1 MESLDVISKRID
13 NLYQLVGSA
22 PVGDASG
29 QAENLTDS
37 VLSAASF
44 LPSAST
50 GHLADGSAR
59 DSILEVFKRKDELET
74 YLDPSYLDEKQDIK
88 AKEIYINTIAND
100 LAGTF
105 ETLQKIKTLE
115 PTLGA
120 EYFRNLPDV
129 SGQLS
134 TMTTATAEQTRANE
148 ELEKSMVALMQ
159 RYNEIQTGLK
169 DSLKGMNDRLDQLEQ
184 RLVDKKREDKDV

>member
-1 MESLDVISKRID
+1 MESLEIISKRIE
-13 NLYQLVGSA
+13 NLNQLLG
-22 PVGDASG
+22 PVPPADAQG
-29 QAENLTDS
+29 ENLTDA

-50 GHLADGSAR
+50 GHLADGSKR
-59 DSILEVFKRKDELET
+59 DKILEAFQRKDELES
-74 YLDPSYLDEKQDIK
+74 YLDPSYLDDKQDIK

-129 SGQLS
+129 SDQLK
-134 TMTTATAEQTRANE
+134 TMTTETAEQKQANDLLE
-148 ELEKSMVALMQ
+148 ESLVIAMQ
-159 RYNEIQTGLK
+159 RYSEIQAGIK
-169 DSLKGMNDRLDQLEQ
+169 DSLKAMTDRLDKMENRLLE
-184 RLVDKKREDKDV
+184 RKKEDKDI

>member
-1 MESLDVISKRID
+1 MESLNLIESRLD
-13 NLYQLVGSA
+13 NLNQLLG
-22 PVGDASG
+22 PLPTGDS
-29 QAENLTDS
+29 QVENLTDS

-59 DSILEVFKRKDELET
+59 DNILQVFKRKDELEA
-74 YLDPSYLDEKQDIK
+74 YLDPSYLDEEQDIR

-105 ETLQKIKTLE
+105 ETLQKIKALE

-129 SGQLS
+129 SEQLK
-134 TMTTATAEQTRANE
+134 TMTEKTAEQKQANDLLE
-148 ELEKSMVALMQ
+148 ESLVIAMQ
-159 RYNEIQTGLK
+159 RYSEIQTGIK
-169 DSLKGMNDRLDQLEQ
+169 DSLRAMNDRLDRLEE
-184 RLVDKKREDKDV
+184 RLLERKKQDKDV

>member
-1 MESLDVISKRID
+1 MESLDVIAKRID
-13 NLYQLVGSA
+13 QLSQCLGPA
-22 PVGDASG
+22 PAIESQG
-29 QAENLTDS
+29 ENLTDS

-50 GHLADGSAR
+50 GHLEDGSDR
-59 DSILEVFKRKDELET
+59 SNILDVFERKEELES
-74 YLDPSYLDEKQDIK
+74 YLDPSYLEEKQDIR

-129 SGQLS
+129 SEQLK
-134 TMTTATAEQTRANE
+134 TMTATTVEQRNANE
-148 ELEKSMVALMQ
+148 LLEESLVIAMQ
-159 RYNEIQTGLK
+159 RYSEIQAGIK
-169 DSLKGMNDRLDQLEQ
+169 GSLKAMTDRLDKLEE
-184 RLVDKKREDKDV
+184 RLHERKMEDKDV

>member
-1 MESLDVISKRID
+1 MESLDVIEKRID
-13 NLYQLVGSA
+13 NLNLLLGPIPADDS
-22 PVGDASG
+22 

-50 GHLADGSAR
+50 GHLIDGSAR
-59 DSILEVFKRKDELET
+59 DNILKTFNRKDELEAL
-74 YLDPSYLDEKQDIK
+74 LDPSYLDEKQDIRT
-88 AKEIYINTIAND
+88 KEIYINTIAND

-105 ETLQKIKTLE
+105 ETLQKVKALE

-129 SGQLS
+129 SDQLK
-134 TMTTATAEQTRANE
+134 TMTTVTTEQKQANDLLE
-148 ELEKSMVALMQ
+148 ESLVIAMQ
-159 RYNEIQTGLK
+159 RYSEIQTGIK
-169 DSLKGMNDRLDQLEQ
+169 DALRAMNDRLDSIE
-184 RLVDKKREDKDV
+184 RLTERKKQDEDV

>member
-1 MESLDVISKRID
+1 MESLDVIEKRID
-13 NLYQLVGSA
+13 NLNQLLG
-22 PVGDASG
+22 PIPTDG
-29 QAENLTDS
+29 QAENLTDA

-50 GHLADGSAR
+50 GHLVDGSAR
-59 DSILEVFKRKDELET
+59 DNILKMFTRKDDLEAL
-74 YLDPSYLDEKQDIK
+74 LDPSYLDEKQDIR

-105 ETLQKIKTLE
+105 ETLQKIRTLE

-129 SGQLS
+129 SDQLKNMATS
-134 TMTTATAEQTRANE
+134 TAEQKQANDLLE
-148 ELEKSMVALMQ
+148 ESLVIAMQ
-159 RYNEIQTGLK
+159 RYSEIQAGIK
-169 DSLKGMNDRLDQLEQ
+169 DSLKAMNDRLDTLEE
-184 RLVDKKREDKDV
+184 RLTERKMQDRDV

>member
-1 MESLDVISKRID
+1 MDSLDVIEKRID
-13 NLYQLVGSA
+13 NLNSLLGPIPANDSQV
-22 PVGDASG
+22 
-29 QAENLTDS
+29 ENLTDS

-50 GHLADGSAR
+50 GHLVDGSAR
-59 DSILEVFKRKDELET
+59 DNILKMFNKKDDLEAL
-74 YLDPSYLDEKQDIK
+74 LDPSYLDEKQDIR

-100 LAGTF
+100 LAGSF

-129 SGQLS
+129 SDQLKK
-134 TMTTATAEQTRANE
+134 MTASTAEQKQANDLLE
-148 ELEKSMVALMQ
+148 ESLVIAMQ
-159 RYNEIQTGLK
+159 RYSEIQSGIK
-169 DSLKGMNDRLDQLEQ
+169 DSLRAMNDRLDAIEE
-184 RLVDKKREDKDV
+184 RLAERKKQDDDV

>member
-1 MESLDVISKRID
+1 MASLDIIAKRIE
-13 NLYQLVGSA
+13 NLNQLLGPVPSA
-22 PVGDASG
+22 DEQG
-29 QAENLTDS
+29 ENLTDA

-50 GHLADGSAR
+50 GHLADGSNR
-59 DSILEVFKRKDELET
+59 DKILETFKRKDELEA
-74 YLDPSYLDEKQDIK
+74 YLDPSYLDEKQDIR
-88 AKEIYINTIAND
+88 AKELYINTIAND

-129 SGQLS
+129 SDQLK
-134 TMTTATAEQTRANE
+134 TMTTATADQKQANDLLE
-148 ELEKSMVALMQ
+148 ESLVIAMQ
-159 RYNEIQTGLK
+159 RYSEIQAGIK
-169 DSLKGMNDRLDQLEQ
+169 ESLKAMNDRLDKIEN
-184 RLVDKKREDKDV
+184 RLQERKKEDKDI